1 MIITRRAVHRFCVRA
16 SGSQVVHFTA
26 LITLAS
32 LLFYVYLGVDVA
44 RARVRC
50 NVRAPATTGDPVFER
65 IYRVQMNTLEWLPI
79 YIPSLWLFG
88 FYVSDL
94 GAAAVGVVW
103 IAGRYLYK
111 TGYEEAPEK
120 RSLGF
125 MIQAMAAAVLLF
137 GAAIAILYRLATG
150 H

>member
-1 MIITRRAVHRFCVRA
+1 VY
-16 SGSQVVHFTA
+16 FTA

-32 LLFYVYLGVDVA
+32 LLFYGMLGVDVA
-44 RARVRC
+44 KARVRC

-79 YIPSLWLFG
+79 YIPGLWLFG

-94 GAAAVGVVW
+94 GAAALGVVW

-125 MIQAMAAAVLLF
+125 TIQMIATTILLF

-150 H
+150 L

>member
-1 MIITRRAVHRFCVRA
+1 
-16 SGSQVVHFTA
+16 VHFTA

-32 LLFYVYLGVDVA
+32 LLFYVLLAVDVA
-44 RARVRC
+44 KARVRC

-94 GAAAVGVVW
+94 GAAAVGAIW

-120 RSLGF
+120 RHRGF
-125 MIQAMAAAVLLF
+125 MIQMSATTILLL
-137 GAAIAILYRLATG
+137 GAAIAIVYRLATG
-150 H
+150 L

>member
-1 MIITRRAVHRFCVRA
+1 M
-16 SGSQVVHFTA
+16 
-26 LITLAS
+26 
-32 LLFYVYLGVDVA
+32 LGVDVA
-44 RARVRC
+44 KARVRC

-79 YIPSLWLFG
+79 YIPGLWLFG

-94 GAAAVGVVW
+94 GAAALGVVW

-125 MIQAMAAAVLLF
+125 TIQMIATTILLF

-150 H
+150 L

>member
-1 MIITRRAVHRFCVRA
+1 
-16 SGSQVVHFTA
+16 VHFTA

-32 LLFYVYLGVDVA
+32 LLFYVFLGLDVA
-44 RARVRC
+44 RARVRR

-88 FYVSDL
+88 YYVSDL
-94 GAAAVGVVW
+94 GAAAVGLIW
-103 IAGRYLYK
+103 IVGRYFYK

-125 MIQAMAAAVLLF
+125 MIQATAAAVLLF
-137 GAAIAILYRLATG
+137 GAAIAIVYRVATG